1 MSILLDVSIPRTNLI
16 SKTKHYESK
25 TYSILLI
32 SAAISIALVLFVF
45 VGLTYTDGMIGEYS
59 ACRDKIIG
67 FEQRGMYGSPEQ
79 FKLALTYC
87 EGK

>member
-1 MSILLDVSIPRTNLI
+1 MSILLDVPTPRTNLI
-16 SKTKHYESK
+16 AKTKHYESK

-32 SAAISIALVLFVF
+32 SAAISIALVLLVF

-67 FEQRGMYGSPEQ
+67 FEQHGMYGSPEQ

>member
-1 MSILLDVSIPRTNLI
+1 MSILLDVPIPMTNLI
-16 SKTKHYESK
+16 TKTKHYESK
-25 TYSILLI
+25 TSSILLI
-32 SAAISIALVLFVF
+32 SAVISIALVLLVF
-45 VGLTYTDGMIGEYS
+45 VGLTYTDGITGEYS
-59 ACRDKIIG
+59 SCRDKIIG

>member
-16 SKTKHYESK
+16 AKTKHYESK

-45 VGLTYTDGMIGEYS
+45 VGLTYSDGMIGEYS

>member
-1 MSILLDVSIPRTNLI
+1 MSILLDVPIPRTNLI
-16 SKTKHYESK
+16 AKTKHYESR

-45 VGLTYTDGMIGEYS
+45 VGFTYSDWMIGEYS

-67 FEQRGMYGSPEQ
+67 FEQRGMYGSPDQ

>member
-1 MSILLDVSIPRTNLI
+1 M
-16 SKTKHYESK
+16 
-25 TYSILLI
+25 
-32 SAAISIALVLFVF
+32 SIALVLLVF
-45 VGLTYTDGMIGEYS
+45 VGLTYMDGMIGEYS
-59 ACRDKIIG
+59 SCRDKIIG

>member
-1 MSILLDVSIPRTNLI
+1 MSILLDVPIPRTNLI
-16 SKTKHYESK
+16 AKTIHHESK
-25 TYSILLI
+25 TSSILLI
-32 SAAISIALVLFVF
+32 SAAMSIALVLLVF
-45 VGLTYTDGMIGEYS
+45 VGLTYMDGMIGEYS
-59 ACRDKIIG
+59 SCRDKIIG

>member
-1 MSILLDVSIPRTNLI
+1 MSILLDVPIPRTNLNA
-16 SKTKHYESK
+16 KTKHSESK
-25 TYSILLI
+25 TSSILLI
-32 SAAISIALVLFVF
+32 SAAISIALVLLVF

-67 FEQRGMYGSPEQ
+67 FEQHGMYGSPEQ

>member
-1 MSILLDVSIPRTNLI
+1 MSILLDVPIPRTNLI
-16 SKTKHYESK
+16 AKTKHYESR

-45 VGLTYTDGMIGEYS
+45 VGLTYSDGMIGEYS

-67 FEQRGMYGSPEQ
+67 FEQRGMYGSPDQ

>member
-1 MSILLDVSIPRTNLI
+1 MSILLHVPVPRPKLA
-16 SKTKHYESK
+16 TKSTHSESK
-25 TYSILLI
+25 TSSILLI
-32 SAAISIALVLFVF
+32 SAAISIALILTVF
-45 VGLTYTDGMIGEYS
+45 VGLTYTDGMMGEYS

-67 FEQRGMYGSPEQ
+67 FEQHGMYGSPEQ